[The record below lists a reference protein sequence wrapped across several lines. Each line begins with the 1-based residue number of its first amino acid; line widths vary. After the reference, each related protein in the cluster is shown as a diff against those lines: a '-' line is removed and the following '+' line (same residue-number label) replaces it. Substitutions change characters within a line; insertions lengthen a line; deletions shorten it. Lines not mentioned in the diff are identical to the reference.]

1 MGTRSYFLL
10 MYLWKRHLH
19 FTSFSVEWT
28 VLAFLTHPN
37 GSLLTPVIHFGGSRK
52 LQGSF
57 SCRVSL
63 LGAPQEEKQR
73 VVDGG
78 GCPLCSSLFG
88 SAGHVPSLRGILPE
102 LLRSFQAGERSMLW
116 CALPNRPIPH
126 ADTIAWRQNVGR
138 IALPPWL
145 LPLKDRPIPFSCLI
159 LSGID
164 SLSSLTVFL
173 ESRLEETY
181 IHIHS
186 GGFHLGWG
194 VQFWGRILQPCPG
207 RTRKLPSLRKSHV
220 WQEAKVSKAVLWA

>member
-10 MYLWKRHLH
+10 MSLWKRHLH

-78 GCPLCSSLFG
+78 GCPLCSSL
-88 SAGHVPSLRGILPE
+88 AQLDMY
-102 LLRSFQAGERSMLW
+102 LLWEASFQSCLEVFRLEREVCSGAPCLTD
-116 CALPNRPIPH
+116 LISH
-126 ADTIAWRQNVGR
+126 ADAIAWRQKVGR

-145 LPLKDRPIPFSCLI
+145 PPLKDQPVSFSCLI

-173 ESRLEETY
+173 ESRLEETH

>member
-10 MYLWKRHLH
+10 MSLWKRHLH

-57 SCRVSL
+57 SSQVSL

-78 GCPLCSSLFG
+78 GCLLCSSLFG

-102 LLRSFQAGERSMLW
+102 LLRSFQAGERSRLW
-116 CALPNRPIPH
+116 CALPNSP
-126 ADTIAWRQNVGR
+126 D
-138 IALPPWL
+138 
-145 LPLKDRPIPFSCLI
+145 FSCRRHCLKVKSRENSSPTVAAPSERSACSFF
-159 LSGID
+159 LPYSLRN
-164 SLSSLTVFL
+164 SLS
-173 ESRLEETY
+173 
-181 IHIHS
+181 
-186 GGFHLGWG
+186 
-194 VQFWGRILQPCPG
+194 
-207 RTRKLPSLRKSHV
+207 
-220 WQEAKVSKAVLWA
+220 